1 MLKLMIPALLLSAFV
16 PNVAVAQENGH
27 AAVHVAYRD
36 LDLRSPA
43 GVKQLD
49 RRIQR
54 AIAEVCPDFRMTE
67 LARQRLVEKCRA
79 EKWAAVADQRAT
91 VLQHSGRSDVEA
103 GRLRQCR
110 FEGGP

>member
-16 PNVAVAQENGH
+16 PNVAVAREEGR

-36 LDLRSPA
+36 LNLKSAA

-49 RRIQR
+49 HRLQH
-54 AIAEVCPDFRMTE
+54 AIAQVCPDFRMTD
-67 LARQRLVEKCRA
+67 LANQRLVEKCRA

-91 VLQHSGRSDVEA
+91 VLLHSGRGDVETA
-103 GRLRQCR
+103 ATSAAR
-110 FEGGP
+110 

>member
-16 PNVAVAQENGH
+16 PNVALAREEGR

-36 LDLRSPA
+36 LDLKSPA

-49 RRIQR
+49 RRLQR
-54 AIAEVCPDFRMTE
+54 AIAQVCPDFRMTD
-67 LARQRLVEKCRA
+67 LANQRLIEKCRA

-91 VLQHSGRSDVEA
+91 VLLHSGRGDVEA
-103 GRLRQCR
+103 AAISPAR
-110 FEGGP
+110 

>member
-54 AIAEVCPDFRMTE
+54 AIAEVCPDYRMTD
-67 LARQRLVEKCRA
+67 LTRQHVVEKCRA
-79 EKWAAVADQRAT
+79 EKWAAVADQRAA
-91 VLQHSGRSDVEA
+91 VLLHSGRGDVEVA
-103 GRLRQCR
+103 AIRAAR
-110 FEGGP
+110 

>member
-54 AIAEVCPDFRMTE
+54 AIADVCPDFRMTD
-67 LARQRLVEKCRA
+67 LMRQHVVEKCRA
-79 EKWAAVADQRAT
+79 EKWAAVADQRAA
-91 VLQHSGRSDVEA
+91 VLLHSGRGDVEVA
-103 GRLRQCR
+103 AIRAAR
-110 FEGGP
+110 